1 MISSF
6 LNRKISF
13 LDRKSNR
20 YLLIL
25 TVFLFCLIFLN
36 VYEPFN
42 IARWYSDSGL
52 VKFMRLSSYGF
63 VIALVFLFTQFPLR
77 KAFKIEHFTV
87 KTYIIWLV
95 IELTLINLIYI
106 LIYGNPIGNFFN
118 DLVFSMKYTLM
129 SIWLP
134 YSFALLVILYRN
146 HKTEIDNL
154 RSIQPKKQ
162 SANGMIV
169 FKDENSKI
177 KFSVLSSDILLLES
191 TDNYVSVY
199 YFIDKKVQ
207 RKLIRNSLKN
217 MEQNLSENGMIRC
230 HRSFMIN
237 SANIEFV
244 QREGKKFNIK
254 LKHLEKEIPVSEK
267 YSSPFMR
274 FLS

>member
-1 MISSF
+1 
-6 LNRKISF
+6 
-13 LDRKSNR
+13 
-20 YLLIL
+20 
-25 TVFLFCLIFLN
+25 
-36 VYEPFN
+36 
-42 IARWYSDSGL
+42 
-52 VKFMRLSSYGF
+52 MRLSSYGF
-63 VIALVFLFTQFPLR
+63 VISLVFLVTQFPLR

-146 HKTEIDNL
+146 HKTEIENL
-154 RSIQPKKQ
+154 RSVQPKKQ

-244 QREGKKFNIK
+244 QCEGKKFNIK